1 MHRRGQGLFLLLTLV
16 KQRDE
21 TSAGYFLFCKAVY
34 FDFKF
39 PKNQIILKGVYEKEM
54 DGCEEDSLY

>member
-1 MHRRGQGLFLLLTLV
+1 MSGGKT
-16 KQRDE
+16 KGG
-21 TSAGYFLFCKAVY
+21 AGSFLFSIAVH

-54 DGCEEDSLY
+54 GVCEEDSLY